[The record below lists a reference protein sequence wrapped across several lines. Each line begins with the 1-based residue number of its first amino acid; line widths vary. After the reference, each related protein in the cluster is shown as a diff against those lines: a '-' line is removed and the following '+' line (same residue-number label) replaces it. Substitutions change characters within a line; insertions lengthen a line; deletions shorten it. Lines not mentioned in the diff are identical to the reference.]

1 MESPEDQEP
10 HERQESKELQET
22 TSVHVAAEQQEPSK
36 AVASRAGNKSLK
48 SPTRVLIV
56 VAGVGLGLGIAA
68 AYSGVQPFATYKD
81 VVQERFAIVND
92 IPLSAPT
99 DAYPRTRRFSGT
111 YTTTVPVLGAKQT
124 LTFKSDTVT
133 VVDDFAGTFVY
144 RYTLTM
150 ESESEGLMELEDA
163 DSAQVTYVPMHYVR
177 EADCLIL
184 YAQGRDKEGVTY
196 CR

>member
-1 MESPEDQEP
+1 MESSQDQESQGHQESTELKEYTPLQESPE
-10 HERQESKELQET
+10 
-22 TSVHVAAEQQEPSK
+22 QQPSK
-36 AVASRAGNKSLK
+36 SARSPVENKRRKKLA
-48 SPTRVLIV
+48 RVVVV

-68 AYSGVQPFATYKD
+68 AYSGIQPFATYKD
-81 VVQERFAIVND
+81 VVQERLAIFDD

-111 YTTTVPVLGAKQT
+111 YRTTVPVLGSEQT
-124 LTFKSDTVT
+124 LTFKDNTLT

-144 RYTLTM
+144 RYTVTM
-150 ESESEGLMELEDA
+150 KSESEGLMELEDT
-163 DSAQVTYVPMHYVR
+163 DSAQVTQVPMHYIR
-177 EADCLIL
+177 DADCLVL